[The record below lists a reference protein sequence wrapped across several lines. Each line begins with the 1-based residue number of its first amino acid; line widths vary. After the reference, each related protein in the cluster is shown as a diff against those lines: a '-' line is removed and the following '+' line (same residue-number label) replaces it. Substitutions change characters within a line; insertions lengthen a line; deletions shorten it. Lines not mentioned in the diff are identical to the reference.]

1 MNPRFSLQLTED
13 LNETLQSALR
23 NYGIVNVPVLAEQIR
38 QRNEAENV
46 ALEDIAEHLLT
57 KAQALSAAMI
67 FDSPQLN

>member
-1 MNPRFSLQLTED
+1 MRPHFSSQLIED
-13 LNETLQSALR
+13 LNETLYSALR

-38 QRNEAENV
+38 QRNESENI
-46 ALEDIAEHLLT
+46 ALEDIAEQLLS

>member
-1 MNPRFSLQLTED
+1 MKPRFSSQLIED
-13 LNETLQSALR
+13 LNETLYLALR

-38 QRNEAENV
+38 QRNESENI
-46 ALEDIAEHLLT
+46 ALEDIAEHLLS